1 MLILYIAAGIPS
13 LHFSVTTEYPRLS
26 NWYTCTDMDIV
37 YNLPHFVVEPWY
49 IRTLRRCWRTHL
61 RKNCTTMFVFYK
73 CPYEVCASLL
83 SVVTCFG
90 LQFEVLFCRH
100 EQCMRM
106 TQISQLYLKESLKIM
121 KTLGRLSY
129 CIALLVYS
137 RTFWKNS
144 VRIVWSTELFDVLHQ
159 FHPHWHGGPIPAFWA
174 PSFWSCQLQWLPE
187 IRMTSNWASAST
199 NPSRHMTVV
208 FMVAVG
214 SDAAFCCCWVGVIW
228 RHVMCCANYILKK
241 VGGKPLE
248 TLFATNT
255 MVRRWHPCEKRKGE

>member
-26 NWYTCTDMDIV
+26 DWYTCTDTDIV

-61 RKNCTTMFVFYK
+61 RKNCTTMFLFYK

-90 LQFEVLFCRH
+90 LQFEVLFCWH
-100 EQCMRM
+100 EQYMKM
-106 TQISQLYLKESLKIM
+106 TQIPQLYLKESLKIM

-144 VRIVWSTELFDVLHQ
+144 VRIVWSIELFDVLHQ
-159 FHPHWHGGPIPAFWA
+159 FHPP
-174 PSFWSCQLQWLPE
+174 L
-187 IRMTSNWASAST
+187 
-199 NPSRHMTVV
+199 
-208 FMVAVG
+208 
-214 SDAAFCCCWVGVIW
+214 IW
-228 RHVMCCANYILKK
+228 RSDSCIL
-241 VGGKPLE
+241 GAFILE
-248 TLFATNT
+248 LSTSMAPWDKDDLQLG
-255 MVRRWHPCEKRKGE
+255 VCEY